1 MESSI
6 ESRPPGDG
14 DPAQRARVNATDET
28 LPVGN
33 SSFHS
38 ASSLSS
44 TARLRAVRTD
54 MESEGEVV
62 GDYKLLTRLG
72 SGGFGTVWLAK
83 RVGVFDQMVAI
94 KIVKPGMDSA
104 AVIERFHQ
112 EMSLLARMDHQ
123 HIAKVFNGGETPSGR
138 PFFVMERVDGQP
150 LTRFCDE
157 HRLTVEERLRIFLQI
172 CDAVQYAHHKD
183 IVHRDLKPS
192 NILVASDGEGGANA
206 KVIDFGIA
214 KALGSGGIAE
224 ESGQMI
230 GTFEYMSPEQ
240 AAGSDEVDGRSDV
253 YSLGVILYE
262 LLIGVTPLDAKE
274 LRRNSR
280 EEIQRIIR
288 DGTVMHPRER
298 LSGMI
303 AAGGEPARRAAQRRR
318 TTPARLSAHVSRE
331 LGWIPMKATAK
342 DPAERYATAEALA
355 EDIRNYLAGEAV
367 SAVPPSG
374 GYRLRKYMRK
384 HRDPLLVC
392 SAAVIALGSMS
403 LHLATKLTHA
413 LPETSDGLHG
423 VLWVEYDGARAEALL
438 DEFASDL
445 RSTRRELEGALA
457 VQSKVIE
464 RRQRELD
471 DQRALFTECGRE
483 IDRLRAEGGEEP
495 SDHLH
500 ERKVRAHG
508 EITRLTAELRAAES
522 RHAWF
527 LFRLGRPNEAASTVE
542 SILADEKALGREERE
557 LHNEALD
564 FYRNHAAGEKPP
576 ARWSLRAPWGGKA
589 ESATV
594 AKAADRR

>member
-6 ESRPPGDG
+6 ECRPPGDG
-14 DPAQRARVNATDET
+14 DQAQRARVNATDET

-33 SSFHS
+33 SSVHS

-44 TARLRAVRTD
+44 TQRLRAVRTD

-72 SGGFGTVWLAK
+72 AGGFGTVWLAK

-94 KIVKPGMDSA
+94 KIVKPGMDST

-112 EMSLLARMDHQ
+112 EMSLLARMDHP
-123 HIAKVFNGGETPSGR
+123 HIAKVFNGGETSSGR
-138 PFFVMERVDGQP
+138 PYFVMERVDGQP
-150 LTRFCDE
+150 LTRYCDE
-157 HRLTVEERLRIFLQI
+157 HRLTVDERLRVFLQI

-214 KALGSGGIAE
+214 KALGSAGIAE
-224 ESGQMI
+224 ETGQMV

-274 LRRNSR
+274 LRRNAR
-280 EEIQRIIR
+280 DEIQRIIL

-298 LSGMI
+298 LAGLIASG
-303 AAGGEPARRAAQRRR
+303 GDPARRAAQRRR

-331 LGWIPMKATAK
+331 LGWIPMKAMAK
-342 DPAERYATAEALA
+342 EPSERYATAEELA
-355 EDIRNYLAGEAV
+355 QDIRNYLSGEAV
-367 SAVPPSG
+367 AAVPASS

-423 VLWVEYDGARAEALL
+423 VLWVEYDGTRAEAML
-438 DEFASDL
+438 DQFASDL
-445 RSTRRELEGALA
+445 GSTRRELEGAA
-457 VQSKVIE
+457 AIQSKVLE
-464 RRQRELD
+464 RRRRELD
-471 DQRALFTECGRE
+471 DQRALFTECMRE
-483 IDRLRAEGGEEP
+483 IDRLRTTGGEAP
-495 SDHLH
+495 TDHLH
-500 ERKVRAHG
+500 ERKVRAHA
-508 EITRLTAELRAAES
+508 EITRLAGEVRAAES

-527 LFRLGRPNEAASTVE
+527 LFRLGRPSEAASMVE
-542 SILADEKALGREERE
+542 SILADEKVLGRDERE
-557 LHNEALD
+557 LHAEALD

-589 ESATV
+589 EGP
-594 AKAADRR
+594 AAARQSERR